1 MMPDIDGIETTKIIR
16 TLSET
21 LGDVYYMKLPIIAL
35 TANSVSGMRDMFL
48 AQGLNDFIA
57 NPIDTVKLG
66 ALLERWLPE
75 SLMEMPY
82 EVEITS
88 DTNETIDIPE
98 LDTVSGIQMSGGTL
112 KTYIAALTAYYHD
125 AEDMLGTIPKAM
137 AKRDWKLYTT
147 CVHAMK
153 SASLSVGAGEL
164 SALAY
169 ELEKAGQAENIEYIN
184 GETEGFLA
192 KLSKIVKVIEEA
204 LGKIND
210 NGVEVSEEELVQ
222 DLRLL
227 KKSLE
232 NMDTITV
239 DEITDRLTSSKQSRE
254 VQAQLEEIAENI
266 LVMEYDKAVEDIT
279 DILKHLELRGKRD

>member
-1 MMPDIDGIETTKIIR
+1 
-16 TLSET
+16 
-21 LGDVYYMKLPIIAL
+21 MKLPIIAL
-35 TANSVSGMRDMFL
+35 TANAVSGMREMFL

-57 NPIDTVKLG
+57 KPIDTVKLG

-75 SLMEMPY
+75 SLMETPY
-82 EVEITS
+82 EVEVSTE
-88 DTNETIDIPE
+88 TNETIDIPE

-125 AEDMLGTIPKAM
+125 AQDMLGTIPKAM

-153 SASLSVGAGEL
+153 SASLSIGAGEL
-164 SALAY
+164 STIAY
-169 ELEKAGQAENIEYIN
+169 ELEKAGQAENKEYVD
-184 GETEGFLA
+184 GETDGFLEKLA
-192 KLSKIVKVIEEA
+192 KIIKVIEEV
-204 LGKIND
+204 LGKINS
-210 NGVEVSEEELVQ
+210 NNVEVSEEELVQ

-227 KKSLE
+227 KTSLE

-254 VQAQLEEIAENI
+254 VQVQLQQIADNI
-266 LVMEYDKAVEDIT
+266 LVTEYDEAVEEIT
-279 DILKHLELRGKRD
+279 DILKHLELRGKKS